1 MQHCALWALSRHSLR
16 DHLTTAMRTKRPFA
30 AAATADA
37 TNVGTCSAG
46 HFAVQ
51 HFSPN
56 RPFKRA
62 DLGCSQNG
70 LSQRPFLTN
79 EMRTNPPYAVLVFVW
94 LSALFSA
101 KALKSAT
108 SVATV
113 SAHVPKAVFDN

>member
-1 MQHCALWALSRHSLR
+1 MHEFTQRGK
-16 DHLTTAMRTKRPFA
+16 KRPFA

-37 TNVGTCSAG
+37 ANVGTCSAG

-79 EMRTNPPYAVLVFVW
+79 EMRTNLPYAVLVFVW

-101 KALKSAT
+101 KALKGAT